1 VTQIEIGDEG
11 FTVDAD
17 VLADAFALPRAEVQR
32 RMASG
37 AITSRCE
44 KGVEEDAGR
53 WRLTF
58 FHAGR
63 ALRLTVDG
71 GGRVL
76 GKAQF
81 DVPRRDAGG
90 APSAG

>member
-1 VTQIEIGDEG
+1 MTQIEIGDEG

-37 AITSRCE
+37 AIPTRCE
-44 KGVEEDAGR
+44 KGVDEDAGR

-71 GGRVL
+71 TGRVL

-90 APSAG
+90 APSDG

>member
-1 VTQIEIGDEG
+1 MTRIETGEGG
-11 FTVDAD
+11 FTVDAGI
-17 VLADAFALPRAEVQR
+17 LAEAFELPERDVQR
-32 RMASG
+32 LMAEG

-44 KGVEEDAGR
+44 EGVDEDAGR

-71 GGRVL
+71 A
-76 GKAQF
+76 GKILAQARF
-81 DVPRRDAGG
+81 DVPRRDTGIA
-90 APSAG
+90 SAD

>member
-1 VTQIEIGDEG
+1 MTQIEIGDED

-17 VLADAFALPRAEVQR
+17 ILADAFALPRAEVQR
-32 RMASG
+32 QMASG

-71 GGRVL
+71 AGRVV
-76 GKAQF
+76 GKAVF

-90 APSAG
+90 APSEG